1 MRACTFAARGLPL
14 ALSRALALNC
24 LLALALA
31 LTLALAVGAPGAAAQ
46 AEQAAQA
53 AQAAQAVQAITQAR
67 FVLHDDATPP
77 PDGAGW
83 SEVQLPD
90 NWSATRRDAQG
101 IGWYRTSFTQAPATG
116 PQQGLGI
123 LVRRLSMNG
132 ELFVNGV
139 RELSGGSMAEPVTR
153 NWNHPFFVEVPATL
167 LHEGR
172 NVLDVRIYGYR
183 NANSGLGT
191 VEVGDAPTLRERH
204 AFLYALHVKGAL
216 VSFAVA
222 LVAAFIGIVCWW
234 RMGREPI
241 YGLFGLAMLAWA
253 VRYANYFVQDVPLPP
268 TAYALVVY
276 SAQGW
281 FFIFFT
287 PFLLRLTQLQW
298 PRVERALVGM
308 GVLGTVGIF
317 AAFQGWVPLAWVIAI
332 WLAIWLP
339 GSAVLLLV
347 ATRHALRARSVPAV
361 LAALVA
367 WLYVPLTVREL
378 LITSNVVPFDAS
390 YIAHYVG
397 IPLVLLI
404 TWMLVDRVVASAGA
418 AAQAELARERAAF
431 DERQRITQDMHD
443 GLGLQLG
450 AALRMAERGVVDGPT
465 FASALQ
471 ACADEL
477 RLIVDASAS
486 GTGEFLSLLGNLR
499 FRLQPRLEA
508 IGLRMHWH
516 MDDFPDDLVL
526 PPATALQI
534 LRIVQEAI
542 HNTVRHAHA
551 SAIHIETA
559 HGEHP
564 GHVALVVRDDG
575 RGYDATAVKQG
586 RGLPGMQ
593 RRAAEMGL
601 RLQQRSGPGGTAVQ
615 IDIPLAAASATPMTA
630 LAGEPP

>member
-1 MRACTFAARGLPL
+1 MRACTAAPWGLQL
-14 ALSRALALNC
+14 ALSWALALGC
-24 LLALALA
+24 A
-31 LTLALAVGAPGAAAQ
+31 LTFALGSPGAAAQ
-46 AEQAAQA
+46 TQPVDT
-53 AQAAQAVQAITQAR
+53 QAVQAIMQAPTQTLTQAR
-67 FVLHDDATPP
+67 FALHDEATAP

-83 SEVQLPD
+83 TDVNLPD

-101 IGWYRTSFTQAPATG
+101 IGWYRMVFTHSTVPG
-116 PQQGLGI
+116 PQPGLGI

-139 RELSGGSMAEPVTR
+139 RVLSGGRMAEPVTR
-153 NWNHPFFVEVPATL
+153 NWNHPFFVEVPATV

-172 NVLDVRIYGYR
+172 NVLDVRVYGYR

-298 PRVERALVGM
+298 PRVERALVAM

-378 LITSNVVPFDAS
+378 LITSNLVPFDAS

-418 AAQAELARERAAF
+418 AAQAELARQQAAF

-465 FASALQ
+465 FAGALR

-516 MDDFPDDLVL
+516 MDDFPDALVL

-559 HGEHP
+559 PSARP
-564 GHVALVVRDDG
+564 GHLALVVRDDG
-575 RGYDATAVKQG
+575 RGYDATGVQHG

-601 RLQQRSGPGGTAVQ
+601 RLQQRSSPGGTVVQ
-615 IDIPLAAASATPMTA
+615 IDIPLADATASPVPP
-630 LAGEPP
+630 LAGVPS